1 MRKNNRCIMLLLC
14 MVFIIGL
21 TGCAKD
27 SVDAKMSQ
35 AMELVISQEYDAALT
50 LFDQVLSEGADAEQV
65 YRGKGL
71 AYMGKEDYQRAVTSF
86 QTALECAGMFPGDME
101 YDINY
106 YMAVCYYHLG
116 DYSKSVSVYDSIIGM
131 KPKDSEAY
139 FLRGNM
145 KLYMGDVEGAVE
157 DFDKTVSFQKN
168 NYSMYLDVYACM
180 VDKGYGAEAMKYLD
194 VVMTTDNADISDY
207 DKGRLCYY
215 QQDYVQGIN
224 YLERAR
230 KNADDDKEIIMLLSD
245 CYKQTQQYEYAAV
258 VYNTYL
264 TSHDDPDMYNQL
276 GICYFQQ
283 KDYSSALAAFQAGIA
298 IKENNTCMQSLL
310 LNEVACYEYLH
321 DFSSAQA
328 KLEEYLAVYPVTD
341 DLKREYAFLTTR

>member
-1 MRKNNRCIMLLLC
+1 MRKVNKYAVLAIGMVVML
-14 MVFIIGL
+14 GL
-21 TGCAKD
+21 TGCGKTSASD
-27 SVDAKMSQ
+27 KMAQ
-35 AMELVISQEYDAALT
+35 AMDLVISQEYDAALT
-50 LFDQVLSEGADAEQV
+50 MLDQARAEGADAEQV
-65 YRGKGL
+65 LRGKGL
-71 AYMGKEDYQRAVTSF
+71 AYMGKEDYQRAVTAF
-86 QTALECAGMFPGDME
+86 QEALENAGVFPGDME

-106 YMAVCYYHLG
+106 YIAVCYFHLG
-116 DYSKSVSVYDSIIGM
+116 DYTKAVSVYDSIIGM
-131 KPKDSEAY
+131 KPKDANAY

-145 KLYMGDVEGAVE
+145 KLYMGDAEGAVE

-168 NYSMYLDVYACM
+168 NYSMYLDVYSCM
-180 VDKGYGAEAMKYLD
+180 TERGYTSEAMKYLD

-230 KNADDDKEIIMLLSD
+230 KNADNDKEIIVLLSD
-245 CYKQTQQYEYAAV
+245 CYKQTGQFEYAAV

-264 TSHDDPDMYNQL
+264 TTHEDPDMYNQL
-276 GICYFQQ
+276 GMCYFQQ
-283 KDYSSALAAFQAGIA
+283 KEYTSALNAFQTGIA

-310 LNEVACYEYLH
+310 LNEVACYEYLL

-328 KLEEYLAVYPVTD
+328 KLDEYLAVYPATD

>member
-1 MRKNNRCIMLLLC
+1 MKRISSSILIL
-14 MVFIIGL
+14 VFMMATVVL
-21 TGCAKD
+21 TGCGKSGASEKL
-27 SVDAKMSQ
+27 SQ
-35 AMELVISQEYDAALT
+35 AMDDVISQEYDAALSM
-50 LFDQVLSEGADAEQV
+50 FDQAYKEGADAEQV
-65 YRGKGL
+65 FRGKGL
-71 AYMGKEDYQRAVTSF
+71 AYMGKEDYQRAISSF
-86 QTALECAGMFPGDME
+86 EEALENAGLFPGDME

-106 YMAVCYYHLG
+106 YMAVCYLHLG
-116 DYSKSVSVYDSIIGM
+116 DYSKAVSVYDNIVAM
-131 KPKDSEAY
+131 RPKDAQAY

-145 KLYMGDVEGAVE
+145 KLYMGDAEGAIE

-168 NYSMYLDVYACM
+168 NYSMYLDVYSCM
-180 VDKGYGAEAMKYLD
+180 TERGYAAEAMKYLD
-194 VVMTTDNADISDY
+194 VVMTTDNTDISDY

-230 KNADDDKEIIMLLSD
+230 KNADNDKEIIMLLSE
-245 CYKQTQQYEYAAV
+245 CYKQTGQYEYAAV

-264 TSHDDPDMYNQL
+264 TTHEDPDMYNQL
-276 GICYFQQ
+276 GMCYFQQ
-283 KDYSSALAAFQAGIA
+283 KDYGSALSAFQTGIS

-310 LNEVACYEYLH
+310 LNEVACYEYML